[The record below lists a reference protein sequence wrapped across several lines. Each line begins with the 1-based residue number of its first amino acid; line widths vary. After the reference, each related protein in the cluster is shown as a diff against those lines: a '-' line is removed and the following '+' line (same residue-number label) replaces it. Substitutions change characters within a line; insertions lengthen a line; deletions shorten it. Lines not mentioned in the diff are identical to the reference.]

1 MEAYEEKSN
10 DPAYHYGGIASR
22 EVQIIM
28 DAKVIE
34 EKIDSLLDAVKNSR
48 EYLEYKKQEELLD
61 QDPDLKARV
70 FQFRSNNFRLQ
81 NEADRG
87 DLFQV
92 AEQLSRESKEL
103 RRNPQVNA
111 YLDAELALCRLMQKI
126 CIRVT
131 EGIHIQVPEF

>member
-1 MEAYEEKSN
+1 
-10 DPAYHYGGIASR
+10 
-22 EVQIIM
+22 M
-28 DAKVIE
+28 DTKVIE

-48 EYLEYKKQEELLD
+48 EYEEYKKQEELLD

-70 FQFRSNNFRLQ
+70 FQFRSNNFRMQ
-81 NEADRG
+81 NETGRD

-126 CIRVT
+126 CIRLMNVAAMQPAGPLT
-131 EGIHIQVPEF
+131 GL

>member
-1 MEAYEEKSN
+1 
-10 DPAYHYGGIASR
+10 
-22 EVQIIM
+22 M
-28 DAKVIE
+28 DTKVIE

-48 EYLEYKKQEELLD
+48 EYEEYKKQEELLD
-61 QDPDLKARV
+61 QDPD
-70 FQFRSNNFRLQ
+70 QCRSNNFRMQ
-81 NEADRG
+81 NETGRD

-131 EGIHIQVPEF
+131 EGIHIQIPEF